1 MQQQMLKTKLEIKK
15 DQLVSSQ
22 SALQRLEQMYAMMQ
36 QSLRHVTRVV
46 SFMTFD
52 VESQALNLTGISA
65 LEAEGG

>member
-1 MQQQMLKTKLEIKK
+1 MLKTKLEIKK
-15 DQLVSSQ
+15 DQLISSQ

-52 VESQALNLTGISA
+52 VESQPAVNLQVMSEI
-65 LEAEGG
+65 E